1 MGRARLLA
9 CAAAVL
15 TAVAL
20 PSAASAQACWAVGSA
35 QPVPPCI
42 VWDNSQI
49 IETANQLREKA
60 AEIQARKAELQQYM
74 TVEGVMGAVGARK
87 IPSFPSLPAIAPL
100 QAKSFVQAGTEARG
114 KIATTSLDTAGKN
127 EHRRQLALDLRAA
140 AGDGYAIALATKT
153 RFDAMEKDAAS
164 IGTLASRCSIDA
176 RSDWS
181 FNTMARSLM
190 LRAMAA
196 RREIDAAQVQLMSA
210 KVMASPRMATSAN
223 APVIPQ
229 GPAAI
234 ERPQPV
240 APQWSEGLGKV
251 ANMTNY
257 LASLITARDVL
268 MGFKDSIASH
278 RETQQEYQTVLRA
291 ANVAQAN
298 MVSFA
303 NSEGRNKKVS
313 GAALL
318 ARADQIMAAMDR
330 TTWDDMSKTRVAS
343 EASSY
348 AEKQLD
354 GMVKGDVNNNWS
366 KNLAN
371 RAEAF
376 KQEAFYREFNADA
389 QAQIAENN
397 AAIVALGKEFG
408 IDANNPGA
416 LDAMIKSTQNGLAVL
431 GKQLDAAP
439 VEIQARR
446 DEIYKSTMETAGYA
460 PSVPDQS

>member
-1 MGRARLLA
+1 MRRARLLA

-20 PSAASAQACWAVGSA
+20 PSAASAQACWAVGSP

-49 IETANQLREKA
+49 LETVNELREKA
-60 AEIQARKAELQQYM
+60 AELQAKKAELQQYV

-100 QAKSFVQAGTEARG
+100 MQKSFVQAGTEARA
-114 KIATTSLDTAGKN
+114 KIASTSLDTAGKN

-140 AGDGYAIALATKT
+140 AGDGYAIALSTKT
-153 RFDAMEKDAAS
+153 RFDEMEKDAAS
-164 IGTLASRCSIDA
+164 IGTLSSKCSVDT

-190 LRAMAA
+190 LRALAA

-210 KVMASPRMATSAN
+210 QVMASPKMAAAVN

-229 GPAAI
+229 GPGTPESA
-234 ERPQPV
+234 PV
-240 APQWSEGLGKV
+240 VETSWSDGLGKV
-251 ANMTNY
+251 ANLTSY
-257 LASLITARDVL
+257 LASLITARDIVK
-268 MGFKDSIASH
+268 GFGESLKSH
-278 RETQQEYQTVLRA
+278 QETRQEYQQVLAA

-303 NSEGRNKKVS
+303 ANEGRKKNVS

-318 ARADQIMAAMDR
+318 AAADQIMASMDH
-330 TTWDDMSKTRVAS
+330 TTWDDQSKTSVAS
-343 EASSY
+343 RAARY
-348 AEKQLD
+348 AEDRLD
-354 GMVKGDVNNNWS
+354 GMVKGDVSNSWS
-366 KNLAN
+366 GNLQN

-376 KQEAFYREFNADA
+376 KQEAFYREFDAEAKAQTADTLA
-389 QAQIAENN
+389 TMAAYGKEIGIDLNDPAALE
-397 AAIVALGKEFG
+397 AAITA
-408 IDANNPGA
+408 
-416 LDAMIKSTQNGLAVL
+416 TQNGLGTL

-439 VEIQARR
+439 EAIRAKR

-460 PSVPDQS
+460 PPEADQQ

>member
-15 TAVAL
+15 TAAAL

-49 IETANQLREKA
+49 LETVNEIREKA
-60 AEIQARKAELQQYM
+60 MEIQAKKAELQQYA

-100 QAKSFVQAGTEARG
+100 QAKSFVQAGTEARA
-114 KIATTSLDTAGKN
+114 KVASTSLDTEGKN

-164 IGTLASRCSIDA
+164 IGTLASKCSVDQ

-210 KVMASPRMATSAN
+210 RVMASPKMATAVN
-223 APVIPQ
+223 APMIPQ
-229 GPAAI
+229 GPAAP
-234 ERPQPV
+234 ETAPV
-240 APQWSEGLGKV
+240 VGPQWSEGLGKV
-251 ANMTNY
+251 AELTNY
-257 LASLITARDVL
+257 LASLITARDIL
-268 MGFKDSIASH
+268 ANFKDSISSH
-278 RETQQEYQTVLRA
+278 RETQQDYQTVLRA
-291 ANVAQAN
+291 ANQAQAN
-298 MVSFA
+298 MESFA
-303 NSEGRNKKVS
+303 YNEGRNKGVS

-318 ARADQIMAAMDR
+318 ARADQIMASMDH
-330 TTWDDMSKTRVAS
+330 TTWDDMSKTKVAGD
-343 EASSY
+343 AGAY

-354 GMVKGDVNNNWS
+354 GMVKGDVSNKWS
-366 KNLAN
+366 DNLAN

-376 KQEAFYREFNADA
+376 KQEAFYREFNAEA
-389 QAQIAENN
+389 TAQIAESQ
-397 AAIVALGKEFG
+397 AAIVTMGKELGFDPNDPAG
-408 IDANNPGA
+408 
-416 LDAMIKSTQNGLAVL
+416 LETMIKSTQGGLATL

-439 VEIQARR
+439 VEIQAKR